1 VYDVV
6 VSRADD
12 HRVLRGIAYRQAGYF
27 TATQARQAGFTHQAQ
42 KYHVDRGNWLR
53 VDRALFRLP
62 EWPAT
67 LDDVYVRWTL
77 WSTGRGVISHATALA
92 VHDLGEIDPARVHLT
107 VPPGFRARDE
117 AVVLHVG
124 GLPDDDVVQRPGY
137 HVTTILR
144 SILDLAADGAPQ
156 EAVDGV
162 VRDALDRGVVT
173 AGALRSRADAFGE
186 GAALRIER
194 ALAAADG

>member
-1 VYDVV
+1 M
-6 VSRADD
+6 
-12 HRVLRGIAYRQAGYF
+12 LRGIAYRQAGYF

-77 WSTGRGVISHATALA
+77 WSAGRGVISHATALA
-92 VHDLGEIDPARVHLT
+92 VHDLGDIDPARVHLT

-124 GLPDDDVVQRPGY
+124 DLPDDDVVQRPGY
-137 HVTTILR
+137 HVTTIPR
-144 SILDLAADGAPQ
+144 SILDLAADGALQ

-162 VRDALDRGVVT
+162 VRDALDRGAVT

-194 ALAAADG
+194 ALAAADR